1 MIRRVR
7 YWLTLERV
15 VLILAAAL
23 IALAIYRAWTHQP
36 LFG

>member
-15 VLILAAAL
+15 LLALLIVLVSLAL
-23 IALAIYRAWTHQP
+23 YRAWNHQAM
-36 LFG
+36 FG